1 MRNSR
6 KGLINIKNTNN
17 ECFRWCHVRHK
28 NPVQKD
34 PQRITLKDKEIAKT
48 LDYSGVTFP
57 VSIKD
62 MDKIEKQNKININVY
77 GYNEDGRYVFPIR
90 NSEEKHE
97 DILNVLLLEKETKTG
112 YQQHYVLIKDF
123 NRPDYNIAKHK
134 SKKHFCPRCLQPFYT
149 EYCLEKHKKDCLII
163 NGTQR
168 IEMPKEGSKVYFH
181 NYQNQ
186 LPVPFVI
193 HADFEAITKK
203 IDTCSPPQG
212 KSYTQA
218 YQKHEPSG
226 FAYKVV
232 CHHDKKYSKPEVI
245 YRGENVVE
253 KFIQHLFKEV
263 KDCQKVISEKAK
275 KRLVMTASDEEDTQK
290 TKKCWIC
297 QRQYKPEEKENIPVR
312 EHCDITGK
320 YRGSAHRKCN
330 LRLQISAEKI
340 KIPVIFHNLK
350 CYDSHFIIEKLGDIM
365 EEQVEEPLN
374 IKVIATNA
382 EKYMAIYL
390 DKHLAFIDSYQFMVS
405 PLANLANFFQLINT
419 FTQQK
424 PFKVKN

>member
-1 MRNSR
+1 MDFALILSLCPLKERSYLPLPEELRNSR

-34 PQRITLKDKEIAKT
+34 PQRITLRKKEIAKP

-123 NRPDYNIAKHK
+123 NRLNYNITKHK

-149 EYCLEKHKKDCLII
+149 EYCLEKHRKDCLII

-232 CHHDKKYSKPEVI
+232 CHYDKKYSKPEVI

-290 TKKCWIC
+290 AKKCWIC
-297 QRQYKPEEKENIPVR
+297 QRQYMPEEKENIPVR
-312 EHCDITGK
+312 
-320 YRGSAHRKCN
+320 N
-330 LRLQISAEKI
+330 
-340 KIPVIFHNLK
+340 
-350 CYDSHFIIEKLGDIM
+350 
-365 EEQVEEPLN
+365 
-374 IKVIATNA
+374 
-382 EKYMAIYL
+382 
-390 DKHLAFIDSYQFMVS
+390 
-405 PLANLANFFQLINT
+405 
-419 FTQQK
+419 
-424 PFKVKN
+424 